1 MAMKMVKKKISL
13 VIKWIKEHPMSYI
26 MMAILIYLIYNIT
39 VFIKVVF

>member
-1 MAMKMVKKKISL
+1 MVKKKISL

-26 MMAILIYLIYNIT
+26 MIAILIYLIYNIT